1 MVAKISYGKN
11 LFGVLQ
17 YNMQKIVN
25 NNAQIICSNNVIT
38 NDPQTGKESMHLLL
52 ESFKTHLINNQRTKK
67 PIMHI
72 SLNPHPKDK
81 LTDEQLN
88 EIALKY
94 LHELGYGNQPYV
106 IFKHSDI
113 KREHIHIVTLRVNA
127 QGSKINDSFE
137 FKHSKQITRSLEK
150 EYKLYPA
157 DKQSKIHTKKEK
169 INYKD

>member
-81 LTDEQLN
+81 LTD
-88 EIALKY
+88 
-94 LHELGYGNQPYV
+94 V
-106 IFKHSDI
+106 
-113 KREHIHIVTLRVNA
+113 
-127 QGSKINDSFE
+127 
-137 FKHSKQITRSLEK
+137 
-150 EYKLYPA
+150 
-157 DKQSKIHTKKEK
+157 
-169 INYKD
+169 